1 MNYKDLFKNIDI
13 ENDKYIVVGVSAGP
27 DSIALLH
34 MLKSYMKTEI
44 VCAHI
49 NHNIRKESK
58 EEEEFLKEYCKQ
70 NNIIFESMTISSY
83 NEKNFE
89 NEARKKRYTFY
100 EKILNKY
107 NSHNLFLAHHGDDLI
122 ETVLMK
128 ILRGTNLEGY
138 AGIKRISYLENYKI
152 IRPLIEIT
160 KNDIIEYNKINNLK
174 YFIDKSNTNQ
184 EYTRNRLRAKI
195 LPILKEEDNFVH
207 KKFYK
212 YSNTIVETYNYIE
225 RITLEKMKVIV
236 KNNKINTELLNM
248 EDEYMKRNIIFYYLS
263 KIYNNKSNIIK
274 EKHID
279 DIIKISNT
287 NKPNQEICLPNNLK
301 AIKRYKFISVETKEI
316 KNKEYKYEI
325 VKDNKIDNIII
336 EL

>member
-138 AGIKRISYLENYKI
+138 AGIKRISYL
-152 IRPLIEIT
+152 L
-160 KNDIIEYNKINNLK
+160 L
-174 YFIDKSNTNQ
+174 
-184 EYTRNRLRAKI
+184 
-195 LPILKEEDNFVH
+195 
-207 KKFYK
+207 
-212 YSNTIVETYNYIE
+212 NTI
-225 RITLEKMKVIV
+225 
-236 KNNKINTELLNM
+236 
-248 EDEYMKRNIIFYYLS
+248 
-263 KIYNNKSNIIK
+263 
-274 EKHID
+274 
-279 DIIKISNT
+279 
-287 NKPNQEICLPNNLK
+287 
-301 AIKRYKFISVETKEI
+301 
-316 KNKEYKYEI
+316 
-325 VKDNKIDNIII
+325 
-336 EL
+336 